1 MSFVVDTRERDCI
14 SFLPQEEWQIKTLPV
29 GDFILGISGEEIL
42 PGAILIERKRADD
55 LEGSMKDGR
64 YREQRTRLQEVA
76 QTTGA
81 HILYILE
88 GSLDRPRAQ
97 FPKAVTWKWLDRLLF
112 VHKIPLYQTKDTK
125 ETVDFIRVLGE
136 KWKEDYEEFKNGKK
150 TEYITTIKHGG
161 AKGDKRDDPYNFAVT
176 VLTCC
181 KGISTTA
188 AEAIL
193 KKYGSLEK
201 VMESSEAEL
210 AEVVVG
216 KRKLGKVIS
225 KKLYELIHAKEV
237 KKQEELLLVN
247 EPVKAKEKVQKV
259 SKTKD
264 CLLVDE

>member
-14 SFLPQEEWQIKTLPV
+14 SYLSQDIWQVRTLPV
-29 GDFILGISGEEIL
+29 GDFIIGISGEEIL

-76 QTTGA
+76 QATGA

-88 GSLDRPRAQ
+88 GSLDRPNAQ

-125 ETVDFIRVLGE
+125 ETVEFIRVLGE

-150 TEYITTIKHGG
+150 TDYITTIKHGG
-161 AKGDKRDDPYNFAVT
+161 TKGDKRDDPYNFTVT

-181 KGISTTA
+181 KGISTA
-188 AEAIL
+188 AGEAIV

-201 VMESSEAEL
+201 VMVASESDLGET
-210 AEVVVG
+210 VVG
-216 KRKLGKVIS
+216 KRKLGKVIG
-225 KKLYELIHAKEV
+225 KKLYDLLHAKEV
-237 KKQEELLLVN
+237 SKQSETS
-247 EPVKAKEKVQKV
+247 KGKEKV
-259 SKTKD
+259 SKIKD